1 MDNLQ
6 QSLCNMSN
14 KNPNILTDRNIL
26 RASLSDFLPQNKLQQ
41 NLLLNAFDSEV
52 VSRLRNTSDVTLSAL
67 NLTSLLENDYGI
79 SKDAAMWAVETWCYL
94 LGLDSVAMALATVRP
109 ANSVQTVPNVSVPT
123 RKEYKIGLG
132 VYRAGIDFPAGDVSV
147 QIMSPPRLCVFYG
160 VGKNPNRIS
169 TDNQFKDKVYIR
181 VEEGQYIKL
190 MSYETEANHYFIV
203 KSFD

>member
-26 RASLSDFLPQNKLQQ
+26 RASLADFLPQNKLQQ

-109 ANSVQTVPNVSVPT
+109 TNSVQTVPNVSVPT

-132 VYRAGIDFPAGDVSV
+132 VYRAGIDFPPGDVSV
-147 QIMSPPRLCVFYG
+147 QIMSPPRLNIHYG
-160 VGKNPNRIS
+160 VGKNPNRIN

-181 VEEGQYIKL
+181 VDEGQYIKL
-190 MSYETEANHYFIV
+190 ESYESEANHYFIV